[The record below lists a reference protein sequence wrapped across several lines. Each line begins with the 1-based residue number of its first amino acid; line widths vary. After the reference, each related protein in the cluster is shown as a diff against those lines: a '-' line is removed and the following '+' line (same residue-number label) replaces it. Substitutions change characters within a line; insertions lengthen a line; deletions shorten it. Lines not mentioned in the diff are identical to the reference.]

1 MACKTYVTS
10 QMLKYFDFTKNTFR
24 SITIRGDSPY
34 EESIQVRRTFTHPK
48 FDFPGLYYDIA
59 VVELGNV

>member
-1 MACKTYVTS
+1 
-10 QMLKYFDFTKNTFR
+10 MLKYFDFTKNTFR